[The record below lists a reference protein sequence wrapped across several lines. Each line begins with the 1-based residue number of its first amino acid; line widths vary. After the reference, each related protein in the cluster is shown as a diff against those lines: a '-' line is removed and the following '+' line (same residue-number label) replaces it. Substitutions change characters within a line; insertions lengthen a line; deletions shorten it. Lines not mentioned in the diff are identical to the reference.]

1 VEALA
6 SNRATDRSGHTPA
19 NVGRLSARAAAVLA
33 GLALLALWI
42 PAASA
47 APIPRTPVTS
57 WQTNGRVRAVEFSAD
72 GKTVFI
78 AGSFTAVRPPGASAG
93 TQEVTRNNAAAFN
106 VATNTLLP
114 WNPNVNNTVWG
125 MGLSPDGSKVYL
137 GGDFTTAQGASRN
150 HFAAVDASSGTP
162 LAGTANVN
170 ARVEAVLA
178 SPDGTRVYI
187 GGLFHKVSGA
197 THNLVAA
204 LTASGSLVSTFKAS
218 VTQYA
223 TATCP
228 PRCSPVVASLALSGT
243 RLYIGGHFGLLDG
256 VGRDNVGAVDASTG
270 TSVSSYDASVF
281 HTTTNQN
288 QKNMVYQILPYG
300 THVYLCGDFYY
311 VDGVVAP
318 NIASTLSSDG
328 SLDTSFHGST
338 DGGTPA
344 CAISGSLLYVGG
356 HFILVDGT
364 ARNHIAAVDLTT
376 GALDSWNPS
385 ANSNRGLHDFDTWGT
400 GSSFEL
406 GAGGDFT
413 KIGGVYQ
420 QGFARFVAS

>member
-1 VEALA
+1 LA
-6 SNRATDRSGHTPA
+6 FTHATRAPIQERRRGRKA
-19 NVGRLSARAAAVLA
+19 GRLSARAAAVLA
-33 GLALLALWI
+33 GFALLALWV

-47 APIPRTPVTS
+47 APIPRTPVKS

-72 GKTVFI
+72 GNTVYI
-78 AGSFTAVRPPGASAG
+78 AGSFTTVRPPGASAG
-93 TQEVTRNNAAAFN
+93 TQEITRNRAAAFN
-106 VATNTLLP
+106 MVTNTLLP
-114 WNPNVNNTVWG
+114 WNPNLNNTVWG
-125 MGLSPDGSKVYL
+125 MSLSSDGSKVYL
-137 GGDFTTAQGASRN
+137 GGDFTTAEGASRN
-150 HFAAVDASSGTP
+150 HFAAVDATSGTP
-162 LAGTANVN
+162 IAGTANVN

-204 LTASGSLVSTFKAS
+204 LTASGSLVTTFKAS

-223 TATCP
+223 NATCP

-256 VGRDNVGAVDASTG
+256 VGRNNVGAVDASTG
-270 TSVSSYDASVF
+270 TSVTSWDPSVY
-281 HTTTNQN
+281 HLSTNQN
-288 QKNMVYQILPYG
+288 QKNMVYEILPYG

-318 NIASTLSSDG
+318 NIASTFSSGG
-328 SLDTSFHGST
+328 SIDSAFHGST

-344 CAISGSLLYVGG
+344 CAIAGSLLYLGG

-385 ANSNRGLHDFDTWGT
+385 ANSDRGLHDFDTWGT

-413 KIGGVYQ
+413 RIGSVYQ